1 MKKILLL
8 LMFTLPAKAV
18 VINPQLIDG
27 FAYIESN
34 FNDKAIGKAG
44 EKGAWQFGKAAW
56 ADCNAERIKMG
67 KPVYHWSKA
76 HDRRIASDYAHLYLC
91 LIHGRLWKALDRE
104 PSVGELYAAYNCGVN
119 GFANGHDGKI
129 SKCPVT
135 TQNAI
140 SKLIKYLK

>member
-1 MKKILLL
+1 MKKIMLL

-76 HDRRIASDYAHLYLC
+76 HDRRIASDYAHLYTLPDPRQIMEGVESRTVRGRTLRC
-91 LIHGRLWKALDRE
+91 LQLRSEWIRKSL
-104 PSVGELYAAYNCGVN
+104 
-119 GFANGHDGKI
+119 
-129 SKCPVT
+129 
-135 TQNAI
+135 
-140 SKLIKYLK
+140 